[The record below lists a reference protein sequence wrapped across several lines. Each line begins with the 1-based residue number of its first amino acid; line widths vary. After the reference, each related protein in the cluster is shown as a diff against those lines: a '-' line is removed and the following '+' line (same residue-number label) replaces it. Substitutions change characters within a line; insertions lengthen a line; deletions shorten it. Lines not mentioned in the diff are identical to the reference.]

1 MNLDAVLRP
10 SSWTLAEGVS
20 AFEISSRIHYG
31 AGSRPVPQ
39 EFSCANPE
47 PDFLNSS
54 ARIRLP

>member
-20 AFEISSRIHYG
+20 AFEISRRIHKG
-31 AGSRPVPQ
+31 AGPRPAPQ
-39 EFSCANPE
+39 ELSCPNPE
-47 PDFLNSS
+47 PDFLSSS